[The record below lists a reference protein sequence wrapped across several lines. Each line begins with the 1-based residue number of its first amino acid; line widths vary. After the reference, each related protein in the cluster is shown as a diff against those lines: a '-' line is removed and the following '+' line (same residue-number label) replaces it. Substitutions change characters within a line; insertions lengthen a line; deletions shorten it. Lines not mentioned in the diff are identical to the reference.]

1 MADIFRKT
9 PLSPSTLMTVADRRL
24 GDAEALRK
32 TGDNARANGVFYLG
46 GIVLEILLK
55 AKLLEKYPSLEHA
68 RSPEM
73 AEPSE
78 RHVWAL
84 LYRSH
89 DLRAI
94 LKELPALQRR
104 IEAAD
109 PIHGTRKLVRLKKRC
124 EEWTIFARY
133 SPHMETMNRASE
145 FLDEIKE
152 LKQWL
157 SK

>member
-1 MADIFRKT
+1 MADIFKKT
-9 PLSPSTLMTVADRRL
+9 PLSPSTLLTVADRRL

-32 TGDNARANGVFYLG
+32 TDDNARANGVFYLG
-46 GIVLEILLK
+46 GIALEILLK

-73 AEPSE
+73 ANPAE
-78 RHVWAL
+78 RHVWSL

-89 DLRAI
+89 DLEAI
-94 LKELPALQRR
+94 FTKLPDLQQR
-104 IEAAD
+104 IGAAD
-109 PIHGTRKLVRLKKRC
+109 AVHGTDRLRRLKLRC

-133 SPHMETMNRASE
+133 SSKTETMKNASK

-157 SK
+157 NR

>member
-1 MADIFRKT
+1 MADIFKKT
-9 PLSPSTLMTVADRRL
+9 PLSPSTLLTVADRRL
-24 GDAEALRK
+24 GDAETLRK

-73 AEPSE
+73 ANPAE
-78 RHVWAL
+78 RHVWSL

-94 LKELPALQRR
+94 LTELPDLQQR
-104 IEAAD
+104 IAVND
-109 PIHGTRKLVRLKKRC
+109 TVRGTDLLSKLKRRC

-133 SPHMETMNRASE
+133 SSKTETMQRASA

-152 LKQWL
+152 LKRWL
-157 SK
+157 NS

>member
-1 MADIFRKT
+1 MADIFKKT

-24 GDAEALRK
+24 GDAETLRK

-73 AEPSE
+73 ADPAE
-78 RHVWAL
+78 RHVWSL

-89 DLRAI
+89 DLESI
-94 LKELPALQRR
+94 LKNLPELQRR
-104 IEAAD
+104 LQSAD
-109 PIHGTRKLVRLKKRC
+109 AVNGGSRLEQLRRRC
-124 EEWTIFARY
+124 QEWTIFARY
-133 SPHMETMNRASE
+133 SSKTETMKRAST

-157 SK
+157 NR